1 MQIVSP
7 ASPTDRSSRRLGTRI
22 VSSISLTVRT
32 NFSILFR
39 MLALLNSGSSCR
51 AILRKLLQRKS
62 RLSSCDA
69 MRISALAGSLPRSF
83 ACWQIRDGKL
93 CAIEKSRCRFS
104 FAENRP
110 MKGITERHARHA
122 TPCTPC
128 TPCDALFPS
137 PSHYFFSS
145 SVIPFSFRPRS
156 GII

>member
-1 MQIVSP
+1 
-7 ASPTDRSSRRLGTRI
+7 
-22 VSSISLTVRT
+22 
-32 NFSILFR
+32 
-39 MLALLNSGSSCR
+39 
-51 AILRKLLQRKS
+51 
-62 RLSSCDA
+62 
-69 MRISALAGSLPRSF
+69 
-83 ACWQIRDGKL
+83 
-93 CAIEKSRCRFS
+93 
-104 FAENRP
+104 